1 MLSGFLGFEADADR
15 FTIDP
20 CLPKDWP
27 GLTITGIHLQEAIV
41 DVAVAGSVITVTAT
55 KMPTTPIVVRPLA
68 GQWRVT
74 VAGPGREKITVAQ

>member
-1 MLSGFLGFEADADR
+1 MLYGFLGFEPTPTG

-20 CLPKDWP
+20 RLPKDWP
-27 GLTITGIHLQEAIV
+27 GLTITGIHLHDTIL

-68 GQWRVT
+68 GQWRVA